1 MDRKKIATDVDGLLL
16 GDLKPGARVGD
27 YRIES
32 TIAARGTGVVY
43 RAKHMVLPRV
53 VALKVMPS
61 MHDWSRPLAT
71 QLLREACILEALDHP
86 GVARIYECGM
96 MPDKRPWVAS
106 ELVEGMTYADV
117 LSRMMIED
125 RKLEPL
131 ELVTLIR
138 DVAEVLAHVHRRGVV
153 HCNLGTHAIV
163 IGGNRRYSITLADWS
178 SARTFDSTTPV
189 PMLPQMPRPHYSP
202 EQRVGGVIDGRTD
215 VYALGTTVFRALYG
229 SFPDPGMHPPMTGIP
244 PMVAALVAQMLA
256 RDPADRPTADK
267 LLDSAELVVAALG
280 EASDEDELDTLITN
294 VVIED
299 LADADSSGVP
309 LQVSDPPTVPTGRII
324 TSEQVQSTAGEIDV

>member
-27 YRIES
+27 YRIEG

-43 RAKHMVLPRV
+43 RAKHLVLPRSA
-53 VALKVMPS
+53 ALKVMPS

-86 GVARIYECGM
+86 GVSRVYECGM

-106 ELVEGMTYADV
+106 ELVDGVTYADV
-117 LSRMMIED
+117 LSRMMIDD
-125 RKLEPL
+125 RKIEPL

-138 DVAEVLAHVHRRGVV
+138 DVVEVLEHVHRRGVV

-163 IGGNRRYSITLADWS
+163 VGGNHRYPITLADWS

-189 PMLPQMPRPHYSP
+189 PLLPQMPRPHYSP

-215 VYALGTTVFRALYG
+215 IYALGTTAFRALYG
-229 SFPDPGMHPPMTGIP
+229 SFPEPGMHPPMTGIP
-244 PMVAALVAQMLA
+244 PMVGALVAQMLTREVA
-256 RDPADRPTADK
+256 ERPTAER
-267 LLDSAELVVAALG
+267 LLDSAELVIAALG
-280 EASDEDELDTLITN
+280 ETFDDDDLDTLITS
-294 VVIED
+294 VVIDE
-299 LADADSSGVP
+299 LADVDSSGIP
-309 LQVSDPPTVPTGRII
+309 LQVTDPPTAPSGRVI
-324 TSEQVQSTAGEIDV
+324 TSDQVQSTAGEIDV